1 MKITILKDKF
11 KKGINIIEKIS
22 IKSISLPILNNI
34 LISTENNFL
43 NLTATDLEVGIKY
56 WSLAKIKKQGKIAI
70 PSKILSSFINFLPD
84 KPVELELKNFDLNI
98 ESEKY
103 KTIIKGINPDDFP
116 IIPEF
121 PKKEKII
128 IQSKVFCD
136 SLSRVVDIASSS
148 SIKPEI
154 SGVYFLFQKNI
165 LIMTATDSFRLA
177 EKKIYLDKSLNNNFN
192 KNYSLILPQ
201 KTAKEIINI
210 FNEKDEIITI
220 YFSANQI
227 LFETFLSE
235 TNHPEINLTSKLIEG
250 EFPNYQEIIP
260 KKQTTKLVF
269 PLEEFINQIKLAS
282 LFSGKIN
289 EIKLKIDPTKK
300 RIDFFSQNPD
310 LGEYQSFITAKIEGV
325 ACQVSFNYRFLLDGL
340 LNLNSLN
347 QKKLEAVLEL
357 NGSEK
362 PGVLRLKNE
371 ETYLYLIMPIK
382 SS

>member
-1 MKITILKDKF
+1 MKVTILKNKF
-11 KKGINIIEKIS
+11 KKGINVIEKIS

-34 LISTENNFL
+34 LISTENSFL

-84 KPVELELKNFDLNI
+84 KPIKLELKGFNLNV
-98 ESEKY
+98 ESEKH

-116 IIPEF
+116 IVPEF
-121 PKKEKII
+121 SKKEKVK
-128 IQSKVFCD
+128 IQSKVLCD
-136 SLSRVVDIASSS
+136 GLSRVVDVASSS

-154 SGVYFLFQKNI
+154 SGIYFLFQKNMLTI
-165 LIMTATDSFRLA
+165 TATDSFRLA

-192 KNYSLILPQ
+192 KNYSLIIPQ

-210 FNEKDEIITI
+210 FSEKDEVVTI

-250 EFPNYQEIIP
+250 EFPNYHEIIP
-260 KKQTTKLVF
+260 KKQTTKIVF

-289 EIKLKIDPTKK
+289 EIKLKIDSTKK

-310 LGEYQSFITAKIEGV
+310 LGEYQSFINAKIEGV
-325 ACQVSFNYRFLLDGL
+325 SCQVSFNYRFLLDGL

-347 QKKLEAVLEL
+347 QKKSEAVLEL

>member
-11 KKGINIIEKIS
+11 KKGVNIIEKIS

-34 LISTENNFL
+34 LISTENSFL

-56 WSLAKIKKQGKIAI
+56 WSLAKIKKQGKIAV

-84 KPVELELKNFDLNI
+84 KPVELELKDFDLNI

-121 PKKEKII
+121 PKKEKIK

-136 SLSRVVDIASSS
+136 GLNRVVDVASSS

-177 EKKIYLDKSLNNNFN
+177 EKKIYLDKSLNSNFN
-192 KNYSLILPQ
+192 KNYSLIIPQ

-260 KKQTTKLVF
+260 KKQTTKIVF

-310 LGEYQSFITAKIEGV
+310 LGEYQSFITAKIEG
-325 ACQVSFNYRFLLDGL
+325 ASCQVSFNYRFLLDGL

-347 QKKLEAVLEL
+347 QKKSEAVLEL